1 MTRSSTYIRTY
12 TNILRVRVF
21 YTDLPTLYNMYKRKE
36 FEAKPL
42 VRPSHLDAR
51 TLLSGTPLSPDI
63 TVELLRRLC
72 GFARTHIL

>member
-1 MTRSSTYIRTY
+1 
-12 TNILRVRVF
+12 
-21 YTDLPTLYNMYKRKE
+21 MYKRKE